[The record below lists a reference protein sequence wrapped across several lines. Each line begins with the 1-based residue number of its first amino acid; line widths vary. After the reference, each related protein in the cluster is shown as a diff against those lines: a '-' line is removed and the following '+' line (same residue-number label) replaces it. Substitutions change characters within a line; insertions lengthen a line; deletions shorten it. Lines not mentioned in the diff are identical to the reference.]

1 LKMKKYFLAFA
12 ATLCMSSA
20 MTAQDSL
27 ANRAY
32 CGTTTEEQMQLLPD
46 LIRHKELVARGGLLQ
61 TRGAV
66 LYVPIIFHLVAKADG
81 TGRAF
86 ESKCLD
92 LLCQLNNYYR
102 DNEIQFYLRPA
113 EGGNPPGFNYINDDA
128 LYDSPRGFLGIAA
141 SNAAKKSDAMNIYIN
156 NNANPTG
163 QTAGVVLAY
172 YSPQYDW
179 IVCIRTQT
187 GTGGGV
193 TISHEVGHFFKLP
206 HTHLGWDD
214 APYSG
219 TACAPAYPTG
229 STVPTEK
236 VARTG
241 ASANCGNA
249 GDYFCDT
256 PADYNGL
263 NYRGTCPNY
272 NGTWKDPDCVLL
284 APDQR
289 NIMSYFYSCTSG
301 FALSTEQKAV
311 VRADLATSGT
321 RAYLRRGVTPNTAEI
336 AGVPT
341 LTSPVGGV
349 TTPYYN
355 YIQFDWTAVPNATG
369 YIVELAP
376 SVTFDFNVISFYSP
390 FNTAS
395 IDNVRLRQGVPQLVA
410 NRTYHWR
417 VRPFSNGQACT
428 STSANGQFRTSG
440 TVSND
445 EISAVNQFNLQPNP
459 LSKGQ
464 NLRITLDLTENL
476 DATLRLLDV
485 AGRVIETQKRS
496 FAQGNNEVNWQLDH
510 LAAGVYFISLQTAQ
524 GNMVKKL
531 VVAK

>member
-1 LKMKKYFLAFA
+1 MKRYFLAFA

-46 LIRHKELVARGGLLQ
+46 LIRHKELLARGGSLQ
-61 TRGAV
+61 MRGSV
-66 LYVPIIFHLVAKADG
+66 LYVPLIFHLVAKADG

-92 LLCQLNNYYR
+92 LVCQLNNYYR
-102 DNEIQFYLRPA
+102 DNQIQFYLRPA

-128 LYDSPRGFLGIAA
+128 LYDSPRGFAGIAA

-156 NNANPTG
+156 NNANAVG
-163 QTAGVVLAY
+163 QTTGVTLAY

-193 TISHEVGHFFKLP
+193 TMSHEVGHFFKLP
-206 HTHLGWDD
+206 HTHLGWDNE
-214 APYSG
+214 PYAG
-219 TACAPAYPTG
+219 AGCAPAYPTG

-241 ASANCGNA
+241 ATANCGNA

-263 NYRGTCPNY
+263 NYRGTCPTY

-289 NIMSYFYSCTSG
+289 NIMSYFYSCNSG
-301 FALSTEQKAV
+301 FAFSTEQKAV
-311 VRADLATSGT
+311 IRNDLATNGT

-336 AGVPT
+336 TGVPT

-349 TTPYYN
+349 TTPFFN

-369 YIVELAP
+369 YIVEVAP
-376 SVTFDFNVISFYSP
+376 SVTFDFSVISFYSP

-395 IDNVRLRQGVPQLVA
+395 IDNIRIRQGVPQLIA
-410 NRTYHWR
+410 NRTYYWR

-440 TVSND
+440 TVSNY
-445 EISAVNQFNLQPNP
+445 EISAVNQFNVQPNP

-464 NLRITLDLTENL
+464 NLRVTLDLTENL

-496 FAQGNNEVNWQLDH
+496 FTQGNNEVNWQLDH
-510 LAAGVYFISLQTAQ
+510 LAAGVYFVSLQTTQ
-524 GNMVKKL
+524 GNIVKKL
-531 VVAK
+531 VIAR